1 MKKFVF
7 NKDPYYE
14 REARK
19 YKKPIPSREY
29 IMKCLDAL
37 GKAVTIAELAKL
49 FSLRGAEKNEAL
61 RNRMIAMARDGQL
74 VENRRGTFILA
85 DKSLCIRGLVVGH
98 KDGYG
103 FLIPEDGGDDIY
115 LSARQMPRVFHGD
128 RALVQ
133 VVSGVRRRREGR
145 IVNVLEHNTTQIV
158 GRYFEESGIGFVVSI
173 NKNICQDVLIAP
185 ANRNGVEV
193 GQLVVAEILTY
204 PTIRFQATAKITEVL
219 GEHMAPGMEVAVAIR
234 AHGLPHEWS
243 DEVETELQ
251 IITTTDLEAEY
262 QSRQDLRELPFITI
276 DGEDAKDFD
285 DAVYCVKRPKGGWRL
300 YVAIA
305 DVSYFVRPHMALNQE
320 ALKRGNSV
328 YFPTRVVPM
337 LPEALSN
344 DLCSLRPNEDR
355 LSLVCD
361 MNVNSEG
368 KVTRYK
374 FYEAVMRSSAR
385 LTYTQANASLEKEQ
399 LLKDLHDLFKALYKQ
414 RAQRGAIDFDT
425 IATKIIFDVNY
436 KIEDIEV
443 VERNEAHRII
453 EECMLAANVCAA
465 RFLSQNKI
473 PALYRV
479 HEGPDPGKLT
489 NLRSF
494 LSVMGLHLT
503 GGDEPQPLDYA
514 KIIRSIKNKPYEHMI
529 QTLLLRSMRQAI
541 YAEDNVG
548 HFGLAYDAYAHFTS
562 PIRRYPDL
570 LTHRAIK
577 HALKGG
583 TMMDFAYDN
592 NMIHNFGEHCSMTER
607 RADDATQYVDDWL
620 KCTYLQ
626 HKVGAIFPG
635 LINAVC
641 GFGIFVELKSVY
653 IEGLVHI
660 TALPNDYYYHD
671 PIRHNLSGKR
681 SGKKFALGDFVL
693 VRVVRVDLDTQQI
706 DFELVK

>member
-1 MKKFVF
+1 MKKFIF

-14 REARK
+14 REAKK
-19 YKKPIPSREY
+19 YQKPIPSREY
-29 IMKCLDAL
+29 IMKRLDAL

-49 FSLRGAEKNEAL
+49 LSLRGPEKKDAL
-61 RNRMIAMARDGQL
+61 RNRVIAMARDGQL

-85 DKSLCIRGLVVGH
+85 DKSLCIRGLIVGH

-115 LSARQMPRVFHGD
+115 LSTRQMSRVFHGD
-128 RALVQ
+128 RVLVQ
-133 VVSGVRRRREGR
+133 VVEDARRRREGR
-145 IVNVLEHNTTQIV
+145 IVNVLEHNTVQIV

-173 NKNICQDVLIAP
+173 NKNISQDVLIAP
-185 ANRNGVEV
+185 ANRNGVQT

-234 AHGLPHEWS
+234 AYGLPHEWS
-243 DEVETELQ
+243 DEVKTELEV
-251 IITTTDLEAEY
+251 ITSADLVAEY
-262 QSRQDLRELPFITI
+262 ESRQDLRDLPFVTI
-276 DGEDAKDFD
+276 DGADAKDFD
-285 DAVYCVKRPKGGWRL
+285 DAVYCVQRPKGGWHL

-305 DVSYFVRPHMALNQE
+305 DVSYFVRSHMALNQE
-320 ALKRGNSV
+320 AMRRGNSV
-328 YFPTRVVPM
+328 YFPTKVVPM

-355 LSLVCD
+355 LCLVCD
-361 MNVNSEG
+361 MNVSEEG

-385 LTYTQANASLEKEQ
+385 LTYEQANKELEKS
-399 LLKDLHDLFKALYKQ
+399 LMLKDLNALFQALYKQ
-414 RAQRGAIDFDT
+414 RAQRGAINFDT
-425 IATKIIFDVNY
+425 IATKIIFDAKH
-436 KIEDIEV
+436 KIKDIEV
-443 VERNEAHRII
+443 VERNDAHRII

-465 RFLSQNKI
+465 KFLSHNKI

-479 HEGPDPGKLT
+479 HEGPDAGKLT
-489 NLRSF
+489 NLRNYLAVLGF
-494 LSVMGLHLT
+494 NLT
-503 GGDEPQPLDYA
+503 GGDKPQPLDYA
-514 KIIRSIKNKPYEHMI
+514 NILCEIQNTPFEHLV
-529 QTLLLRSMRQAI
+529 QVLLLRSMRQAI

-583 TMMDFAYDN
+583 TMMDFEYDN
-592 NMIHNFGEHCSMTER
+592 NMVHNFGEHCSMTER
-607 RADDATQYVDDWL
+607 RADDATQYVEDWL
-620 KCTYLQ
+620 KCIYLQ
-626 HKVGAIFPG
+626 TKIGAIFPG
-635 LINAVC
+635 LISGVC

-653 IEGLVHI
+653 IDGLVHV
-660 TALPNDYYYHD
+660 TALPNDYYQHD
-671 PIRHNLSGKR
+671 PIRHNLSAKR

-693 VRVVRVDLDTQQI
+693 VRVMRVDLDTQEI